1 MFLVSDSLHG
11 LNPVVSDAM
20 ERLDPNPIREL
31 VKRCE
36 AAGSD
41 FIDINPGYLSEKRR
55 DRMNFLVE
63 AVQEAASMG
72 LILDSANPGV
82 LAAGLSSCDK
92 KPILSALSG
101 EERKLR
107 EILPLAVEHDTD
119 LVVLLM
125 DERSF
130 TPPSVEEKLVLALG
144 LRQHATEAGLSPD
157 RLIFDPVL
165 PNLSWDDPFSRVA
178 HAVKTIRLLAS
189 GAVFREPTR
198 TMAGLSNLRSGL
210 RTRFPWQVERTC
222 MNMLAG
228 AGLEYLLADV
238 LRPEFREDFSALS
251 RLC

>member
-1 MFLVSDSLHG
+1 
-11 LNPVVSDAM
+11 
-20 ERLDPNPIREL
+20 
-31 VKRCE
+31 
-36 AAGSD
+36 
-41 FIDINPGYLSEKRR
+41 
-55 DRMNFLVE
+55 
-63 AVQEAASMG
+63 MG
-72 LILDSANPGV
+72 LFLDSANPGI
-82 LAAGLSSCDK
+82 LAAGLSSCDE

-130 TPPSVEEKLVLALG
+130 TPSSVEEKLALALE

-165 PNLSWDDPFSRVA
+165 PNLSWDDAFSRVA
-178 HAVKTIRLLAS
+178 HAVKTIRLLES

-210 RTRFPWQVERTC
+210 RGRFSWEIERTC

-238 LRPEFREDFSALS
+238 LRPEFPKDFSALS

>member
-1 MFLVSDSLHG
+1 MFLVADNLHG

-20 ERLDPNPIREL
+20 ERLDPKPIREL

-36 AAGSD
+36 GAGAD
-41 FIDINPGYLSEKRR
+41 FIDINPGYLSKKRQ
-55 DRMNFLVE
+55 DRINFLVE
-63 AVQEAASMG
+63 TVQEVASIG
-72 LILDSANPGV
+72 LILDSANPRV
-82 LAAGLSSCDK
+82 LAAGLSSCDE

-101 EERKLR
+101 EERKVR

-119 LVVLLM
+119 VVVLLM

-130 TPPSVEEKLVLALG
+130 APPSVEEKLALALE

-165 PNLSWDDPFSRVA
+165 PNLSWDDAFSRVA
-178 HAVKTIRLLAS
+178 HAVKTIRLLAA

-198 TMAGLSNLRSGL
+198 TMAGLSNLRSGQ
-210 RTRFPWQVERTC
+210 RGRFPWQVERTS

-238 LRPEFREDFSALS
+238 LRSEFREDFSALS
-251 RLC
+251 LLC